1 LEKTIT
7 YFEKAGEINTINVIE
22 AVKTRALELDIR
34 EVVVASTSGKTGAAM
49 AEALQGTGVKI
60 IVVTHQY
67 GTNEEGKWD
76 MESQYVSRLNEMGVD
91 IVSQS
96 HMFSGVEKSHMFS
109 GVEKSL
115 SKETGG
121 ISRIEIVADV
131 LRKLFGKG
139 FKVAIEVLLMAAD
152 SGALSMEN
160 EVIAVG
166 GTANGADV
174 GTANGADVACV
185 IKPAHSNN
193 FYGLQ
198 IREVICM
205 PREK

>member
-1 LEKTIT
+1 MDKSIT
-7 YFEKAGEINTINVIE
+7 YFEKPGEINTLALIE

-49 AEALQGTGVKI
+49 AEALQDTDIKI

-67 GTNEEGKWD
+67 GTTEEGKWD
-76 MESQYVSRLNEMGVD
+76 MESQYVSRLNEMDVE

-96 HMFSGVEKSHMFS
+96 HLFS

-115 SKETGG
+115 SKDTGG

-139 FKVAIEVLLMAAD
+139 FKVAVEVVLMAAD
-152 SGALSMEN
+152 SGALTMEN

-166 GTANGADV
+166 GTAY
-174 GTANGADVACV
+174 GADVACV

-193 FYGLQ
+193 FYALQ
-198 IREVICM
+198 IREIICM
-205 PREK
+205 PRDK

>member
-1 LEKTIT
+1 MDKNIT
-7 YFEKAGEINTINVIE
+7 YFEKPGEKNTPAVIK
-22 AVKTRALELDIR
+22 AVKTRALELDIK
-34 EVVVASTSGKTGAAM
+34 EVVVTSTTGKTGVAM
-49 AEALQGTGVKI
+49 AEALKDTDIKI

-67 GTNEEGKWD
+67 GTTEEGKWD
-76 MESQYVSRLNEMGVD
+76 MESQYVSRLNEMGVE
-91 IVSQS
+91 IISQS
-96 HMFSGVEKSHMFS
+96 HMLS

-115 SKETGG
+115 SRDTGG

-139 FKVAIEVLLMAAD
+139 FKVAVEVVLMAAD
-152 SGALSMEN
+152 SGALTMEN

-166 GTANGADV
+166 GTAY
-174 GTANGADVACV
+174 GADVACV

-198 IREVICM
+198 IREIICM

>member
-1 LEKTIT
+1 MYKTIT
-7 YFEKAGEINTINVIE
+7 YFEKPGEKNTPDVIE
-22 AVKTRALELDIR
+22 AVKTRALELGIK
-34 EVVVASTSGKTGAAM
+34 EVVVTSTTGKTGVAM
-49 AEALQGTGVKI
+49 AEALKDTDIKI
-60 IVVTHQY
+60 ILVTHQY
-67 GTNEEGKWD
+67 GTTEEGKWD
-76 MESQYVSRLNEMGVD
+76 MESQYVSRLNEMNVE

-96 HMFSGVEKSHMFS
+96 HMFSGVEKS
-109 GVEKSL
+109 L
-115 SKETGG
+115 SRDTGG

-139 FKVAIEVLLMAAD
+139 FKVAVEVVLMAAD
-152 SGALSMEN
+152 SGALTMEN

-166 GTANGADV
+166 GTAY
-174 GTANGADVACV
+174 GADVACV

-198 IREVICM
+198 IREIICM

>member
-1 LEKTIT
+1 MNKSIT
-7 YFEKAGEINTINVIE
+7 YFEKPGEINTLAVIE

-34 EVVVASTSGKTGAAM
+34 EVVIASTSGKAGAAM
-49 AEALQGTGVKI
+49 AEALQDTNIKI

-67 GTNEEGKWD
+67 GTTEEGKWD
-76 MESQYVSRLNEMGVD
+76 MESQYVSRLNEMDVE

-96 HMFSGVEKSHMFS
+96 HLFS

-115 SKETGG
+115 SKDTGG
-121 ISRIEIVADV
+121 ISRIEIVADT

-139 FKVAIEVLLMAAD
+139 FKVAVEVVLMAAD
-152 SGALSMEN
+152 SGALSMESD
-160 EVIAVG
+160 VIAVG
-166 GTANGADV
+166 

>member
-1 LEKTIT
+1 MNKTIT
-7 YFEKAGEINTINVIE
+7 YFEKPGEINTTTVIE
-22 AVKTRALELDIR
+22 AVKTRAHELDIR
-34 EVVVASTSGKTGAAM
+34 EVVVASTTGKTGAAM
-49 AEALQGTGVKI
+49 AEALQDTDIKI
-60 IVVTHQY
+60 ITVTHQY
-67 GTNEEGKWD
+67 GTTEEGKWD
-76 MESQYVSRLNEMGVD
+76 MESQYVSRLNEMGVE

-96 HMFSGVEKSHMFS
+96 HMFSGI
-109 GVEKSL
+109 EKSL
-115 SKETGG
+115 SRDTGG
-121 ISRIEIVADV
+121 ISRIEIVADT

-139 FKVAIEVLLMAAD
+139 FKVAVEVVLMASD
-152 SGALSMEN
+152 SGALSMEG

-166 GTANGADV
+166 

>member
-1 LEKTIT
+1 MNKSIT
-7 YFEKAGEINTINVIE
+7 YFEKPGEINTLAVIE
-22 AVKTRALELDIR
+22 AVKTRALELDIK
-34 EVVVASTSGKTGAAM
+34 EVVIASTSGKAGAAM
-49 AEALQGTGVKI
+49 AEALQDSNIKI

-67 GTNEEGKWD
+67 GTTEEGKWD
-76 MESQYVSRLNEMGVD
+76 MESQYVSRLNDMGVE

-96 HMFSGVEKSHMFS
+96 HLFS

-115 SKETGG
+115 SKDTGG
-121 ISRIEIVADV
+121 ISRIEIVADT

-139 FKVAIEVLLMAAD
+139 FKVAVEVVLMAAD
-152 SGALSMEN
+152 SGALSMESD
-160 EVIAVG
+160 VIAVG
-166 GTANGADV
+166 

>member
-1 LEKTIT
+1 LNKSIT
-7 YFEKAGEINTINVIE
+7 YFEKPGEINTLAVIE
-22 AVKTRALELDIR
+22 AVKTRALELDIK
-34 EVVVASTSGKTGAAM
+34 EVVIASTSGKAGAAM
-49 AEALQGTGVKI
+49 AEALQDSNIKI

-67 GTNEEGKWD
+67 GTTEEGKWD
-76 MESQYVSRLNEMGVD
+76 MESQYVSRLNDMGVE

-96 HMFSGVEKSHMFS
+96 HLFS

-115 SKETGG
+115 SKDTGG
-121 ISRIEIVADV
+121 ISRIEIVADT

-139 FKVAIEVLLMAAD
+139 FKVAVEVVLMAAD
-152 SGALSMEN
+152 SGALSMES

-166 GTANGADV
+166 

>member
-1 LEKTIT
+1 MEKTIT

-96 HMFSGVEKSHMFS
+96 HMFSGVEKS
-109 GVEKSL
+109 L

-139 FKVAIEVLLMAAD
+139 FKVAVEVVLMAAD

-166 GTANGADV
+166 

>member
-1 LEKTIT
+1 MNKSIT
-7 YFEKAGEINTINVIE
+7 YFEKPGEINTLAVIE
-22 AVKTRALELDIR
+22 AVKTRALELDIK
-34 EVVVASTSGKTGAAM
+34 EVVIASTSGKAGAAM
-49 AEALQGTGVKI
+49 AEALQDTNIKI

-67 GTNEEGKWD
+67 GTTEEGKWD
-76 MESQYVSRLNEMGVD
+76 MESQYVSRLNDMGVE

-96 HMFSGVEKSHMFS
+96 HLFS

-115 SKETGG
+115 SKDTGG
-121 ISRIEIVADV
+121 ISRIEIVADT

-139 FKVAIEVLLMAAD
+139 FKVAVEVVLMAAD
-152 SGALSMEN
+152 SGALSMES

-166 GTANGADV
+166 

>member
-1 LEKTIT
+1 MNKSIT
-7 YFEKAGEINTINVIE
+7 YFEKPGEINTLAVIE
-22 AVKTRALELDIR
+22 AVKTRALELDIK
-34 EVVVASTSGKTGAAM
+34 EVVIASTSGKAGAAM
-49 AEALQGTGVKI
+49 AEALQDTNIKI

-67 GTNEEGKWD
+67 GTTEEGKWD
-76 MESQYVSRLNEMGVD
+76 MESQYVSRLNDMGVE

-96 HMFSGVEKSHMFS
+96 HLFS

-115 SKETGG
+115 SKDTGG
-121 ISRIEIVADV
+121 ISRIEIVADT

-139 FKVAIEVLLMAAD
+139 FKVAVEVVLMAAD
-152 SGALSMEN
+152 SGALSMES

-166 GTANGADV
+166 

-205 PREK
+205 PKEK

>member
-1 LEKTIT
+1 MNKSIT
-7 YFEKAGEINTINVIE
+7 YFEKPGEINTLAVIE
-22 AVKTRALELDIR
+22 AVKTRALELDIK
-34 EVVVASTSGKTGAAM
+34 EVVIASTSGKAGAAM
-49 AEALQGTGVKI
+49 AEALQDSNIKI

-67 GTNEEGKWD
+67 GTTEEGKWD
-76 MESQYVSRLNEMGVD
+76 MESQYVSRLNEMDVE

-96 HMFSGVEKSHMFS
+96 HLFS

-115 SKETGG
+115 SKDTGG

-139 FKVAIEVLLMAAD
+139 FKVAVEVVLMAAD
-152 SGALSMEN
+152 SGALSMES

-166 GTANGADV
+166 

>member
-1 LEKTIT
+1 MNKSIT
-7 YFEKAGEINTINVIE
+7 YFEKPGEINTLAVIE

-34 EVVVASTSGKTGAAM
+34 EVVIASTSGKAGAAM
-49 AEALQGTGVKI
+49 AEALQDSNIKI

-67 GTNEEGKWD
+67 GTTEEGKWD
-76 MESQYVSRLNEMGVD
+76 MESQYVSRLNDMGVE

-96 HMFSGVEKSHMFS
+96 HLFS

-115 SKETGG
+115 SKDTGG
-121 ISRIEIVADV
+121 ISRIEIVADT

-139 FKVAIEVLLMAAD
+139 FKVAVEVVLMAAD
-152 SGALSMEN
+152 SGALSMESD
-160 EVIAVG
+160 VIAVG
-166 GTANGADV
+166 

>member
-1 LEKTIT
+1 LNKSIT
-7 YFEKAGEINTINVIE
+7 YFEKPGEINTLAVIE
-22 AVKTRALELDIR
+22 AVKTRALELDIK
-34 EVVVASTSGKTGAAM
+34 EVVIASTTGKTGVAM
-49 AEALQGTGVKI
+49 AEALQGTDIKI

-67 GTNEEGKWD
+67 GTTEEGKWD
-76 MESQYVSRLNEMGVD
+76 MESQYVSRLNEMNVE

-96 HMFSGVEKSHMFS
+96 HMLS

-115 SKETGG
+115 SRDTGG

-139 FKVAIEVLLMAAD
+139 FKVAVEVVLMAAD
-152 SGALSMEN
+152 SGALSMES

-166 GTANGADV
+166 GTAY
-174 GTANGADVACV
+174 GADVACV

-205 PREK
+205 PMEK

>member
-1 LEKTIT
+1 MNKSIT
-7 YFEKAGEINTINVIE
+7 YFEKPGEINTLAVIE
-22 AVKTRALELDIR
+22 AVKTRALELDIK
-34 EVVVASTSGKTGAAM
+34 EVVIASTSGKAGAAM
-49 AEALQGTGVKI
+49 AEALQDTNIKI

-67 GTNEEGKWD
+67 GTTEEGKWD
-76 MESQYVSRLNEMGVD
+76 MESQYVSRLNDMGVE

-96 HMFSGVEKSHMFS
+96 HLFS

-115 SKETGG
+115 SKDTGG
-121 ISRIEIVADV
+121 ISRIEIVADT

-139 FKVAIEVLLMAAD
+139 FKVAVEVVLMAAD
-152 SGALSMEN
+152 SGALAMESD
-160 EVIAVG
+160 VIAVG
-166 GTANGADV
+166 

>member
-1 LEKTIT
+1 LNKSIT
-7 YFEKAGEINTINVIE
+7 YFEKPGEINTLAVIE

-34 EVVVASTSGKTGAAM
+34 EVVIASTSGKGGAAM
-49 AEALQGTGVKI
+49 AEALQDTNIKI

-67 GTNEEGKWD
+67 GTTEEGKWD
-76 MESQYVSRLNEMGVD
+76 MESQYVSRLNEMDVE

-96 HMFSGVEKSHMFS
+96 HLFS

-115 SKETGG
+115 SKDTGG
-121 ISRIEIVADV
+121 ISRIEIVADT

-139 FKVAIEVLLMAAD
+139 FKVAVEVVLMAAD
-152 SGALSMEN
+152 SGALAMESD
-160 EVIAVG
+160 VIAVG
-166 GTANGADV
+166 

>member
-1 LEKTIT
+1 MNKSIT
-7 YFEKAGEINTINVIE
+7 YFEKPGEINTLAVIE

-34 EVVVASTSGKTGAAM
+34 EVVIASTSGKAGAAM
-49 AEALQGTGVKI
+49 AEALQDSNIKI

-67 GTNEEGKWD
+67 GTTEEGKWD
-76 MESQYVSRLNEMGVD
+76 MESQYVSRLNDMGVE

-96 HMFSGVEKSHMFS
+96 HLFS

-115 SKETGG
+115 SKDTGG

-139 FKVAIEVLLMAAD
+139 FKVAVEVVLMAAD
-152 SGALSMEN
+152 SGALSMES

-166 GTANGADV
+166 

>member
-1 LEKTIT
+1 MDKNIT
-7 YFEKAGEINTINVIE
+7 YFEKPGEKNTPAVIE
-22 AVKTRALELDIR
+22 AVKTRALELDIK
-34 EVVVASTSGKTGAAM
+34 EVVVTSTTGKTGVAM
-49 AEALQGTGVKI
+49 AEALQDTGIKI

-67 GTNEEGKWD
+67 GTTEEGKWD
-76 MESQYVSRLNEMGVD
+76 MESQYISRLNEMNVE

-96 HMFSGVEKSHMFS
+96 HMFSGVEKS
-109 GVEKSL
+109 L
-115 SKETGG
+115 SRDTGG

-139 FKVAIEVLLMAAD
+139 FKVAVEVVLMAAD
-152 SGALSMEN
+152 SGALTMKN

-166 GTANGADV
+166 GTAY
-174 GTANGADVACV
+174 GADVACV

-198 IREVICM
+198 IREIICM

>member
-1 LEKTIT
+1 MNKSIT
-7 YFEKAGEINTINVIE
+7 YFEKPGEINTTAVIE
-22 AVKTRALELDIR
+22 AVKTRALELNIR
-34 EVVVASTSGKTGAAM
+34 EVVIASTTGKTGAAM
-49 AEALQGTGVKI
+49 AEALQDTNIKI

-67 GTNEEGKWD
+67 GSTQEGKWD
-76 MESQYVSRLNEMGVD
+76 MESQYVSRLNEMGVE

-96 HMFSGVEKSHMFS
+96 HMFSGVEKS
-109 GVEKSL
+109 L
-115 SKETGG
+115 SRDTGG

-139 FKVAIEVLLMAAD
+139 FKVAMEVVLMAAD
-152 SGALSMEN
+152 SGALSMES

-166 GTANGADV
+166 

>member
-1 LEKTIT
+1 MEKSII
-7 YFEKAGEINTINVIE
+7 YFEKPGEMNSTAVIK
-22 AVKTRALELDIR
+22 AVKTRALELDTR
-34 EVVVASTSGKTGAAM
+34 EVIIASTSGKTGAAM
-49 AEALQGTGVKI
+49 AEALQDTDIKV

-67 GTNEEGKWD
+67 GSTEEGKWD
-76 MESQYVSRLNEMGVD
+76 MERQYVSRLNEMGVE
-91 IVSQS
+91 IVSQ
-96 HMFSGVEKSHMFS
+96 SHMFS

-121 ISRIEIVADV
+121 ISRIEIVADT
-131 LRKLFGKG
+131 LRKIFGKG
-139 FKVAIEVLLMAAD
+139 FKVAIEVVLMAAD
-152 SGALSMEN
+152 SGALSMQS

-166 GTANGADV
+166 

-198 IREVICM
+198 IREIICM
-205 PREK
+205 PRQK

>member
-1 LEKTIT
+1 MNKSIT
-7 YFEKAGEINTINVIE
+7 YFEKPGEINTLAVIE

-34 EVVVASTSGKTGAAM
+34 EVVIASTSGKAGAAM
-49 AEALQGTGVKI
+49 AEALQDTNIKI

-67 GTNEEGKWD
+67 GTTEEGKWD
-76 MESQYVSRLNEMGVD
+76 MESQYVSRLNDMGVE

-96 HMFSGVEKSHMFS
+96 HLFS

-115 SKETGG
+115 SRDTGG
-121 ISRIEIVADV
+121 ISRIEIVADT

-139 FKVAIEVLLMAAD
+139 FKVAVEVVLMAAD
-152 SGALSMEN
+152 SGALSMES

-166 GTANGADV
+166 

>member
-1 LEKTIT
+1 
-7 YFEKAGEINTINVIE
+7 
-22 AVKTRALELDIR
+22 
-34 EVVVASTSGKTGAAM
+34 M
-49 AEALQGTGVKI
+49 AEALQDTDIKV

-67 GTNEEGKWD
+67 GSTEEGKWD
-76 MESQYVSRLNEMGVD
+76 MESQYVSRLNEMGVE

-96 HMFSGVEKSHMFS
+96 HMFSGVEKS
-109 GVEKSL
+109 L
-115 SKETGG
+115 SKDTGG
-121 ISRIEIVADV
+121 ISRIEIIADT

-139 FKVAIEVLLMAAD
+139 FKVAIEVVLMAAD
-152 SGALSMEN
+152 SGALSMEG

-166 GTANGADV
+166 

-198 IREVICM
+198 IREIICM
-205 PREK
+205 PRQK

>member
-1 LEKTIT
+1 MDKIIT
-7 YFEKAGEINTINVIE
+7 YFEKPGEKNSPAVIE
-22 AVKTRALELDIR
+22 AVKTRALELGIK
-34 EVVVASTSGKTGAAM
+34 EVVIASTTGKTGLAM
-49 AEALQGTGVKI
+49 AEALKDTDIKI

-67 GTNEEGKWD
+67 GTTEEGKWD
-76 MESQYVSRLNEMGVD
+76 MDSQYVSRLNEMGVE

-96 HMFSGVEKSHMFS
+96 HLFS

-115 SKETGG
+115 SRDTGG

-139 FKVAIEVLLMAAD
+139 FKVAVEVVLMAAD
-152 SGALSMEN
+152 SGALTMEN
-160 EVIAVG
+160 EVIAAG
-166 GTANGADV
+166 

-198 IREVICM
+198 IREIICM
-205 PREK
+205 PKEK

>member
-1 LEKTIT
+1 LDKNIT
-7 YFEKAGEINTINVIE
+7 YFDKPGEKNSAAVIE
-22 AVKTRALELDIR
+22 AVKTRALELGIK
-34 EVVVASTSGKTGAAM
+34 EVVVTSTTGKTGVAM
-49 AEALQGTGVKI
+49 AEALQDTDIKI

-67 GTNEEGKWD
+67 GTTEEGKWD
-76 MESQYVSRLNEMGVD
+76 MESQYVSRLNEMGAE

-96 HMFSGVEKSHMFS
+96 HMLS

-115 SKETGG
+115 SRDTGG

-139 FKVAIEVLLMAAD
+139 FKVAVEVVLMAAD
-152 SGALSMEN
+152 SGALSMES

-166 GTANGADV
+166 GTAY
-174 GTANGADVACV
+174 GADVACV